1 MPNSQ
6 YWVTI
11 SSVLCFKL
19 SEKGRRIPCVL
30 DDINFF
36 TESFLC
42 STGLGYLPPLSS
54 SLFKEPLLVC
64 FIDVSVSWKGSQD
77 IDLPSHANFKSW
89 FVKGFV
95 TDSGKWHSLHSDMA
109 FRKNCSP
116 LIFGVRLQIALNH
129 YDPKCYWSDWIFPLL
144 KSIYTTFARDTLM
157 TFVVK

>member
-1 MPNSQ
+1 MYSSTLTNTAVRRSSSM
-6 YWVTI
+6 I
-11 SSVLCFKL
+11 SSLTVPFGLQADFTTVLCFKL

-129 YDPKCYWSDWIFPLL
+129 YDPK
-144 KSIYTTFARDTLM
+144 
-157 TFVVK
+157 

>member
-19 SEKGRRIPCVL
+19 SEKGRRILWVL
-30 DDINFF
+30 DAINFF
-36 TESFLC
+36 TKSFLC
-42 STGLGYLPPLSS
+42 STGLGYLLPLAS

-64 FIDVSVSWKGSQD
+64 FINATVSWKSSQD
-77 IDLPSHANFKSW
+77 IDLPSW
-89 FVKGFV
+89 FLKGFV
-95 TDSGKWHSLHSDMA
+95 TDSGKWYSLHSDMA

-129 YDPKCYWSDWIFPLL
+129 YHDPK
-144 KSIYTTFARDTLM
+144 
-157 TFVVK
+157 